1 MEPTPPAKSTTHPP
15 PPPPSLLRRLVAID
29 TKLSQHIHILA
40 KPFLPHFVLLL
51 LELSA
56 DFRLFFPVA
65 LSLLLAPL
73 LSPGPGPGPNP
84 NPNSSPIQLLR
95 PFLSPLLLGLLLDLA
110 LIGLIKFTVRRARPV
125 YNKNMNV
132 AVSVDHFSFP
142 SGHASRVCFVAA
154 LFYLSAAALADAL
167 LHLRSSSPPAV
178 ERWIGADQDK
188 AVSVLVSVVWAWAA
202 ATSISRILLGRHF
215 VSDVV
220 AGACLGV
227 VEGAVAFHFL
237 RF

>member
-1 MEPTPPAKSTTHPP
+1 MEPTPPAKSTTPP
-15 PPPPSLLRRLVAID
+15 PPPPPPLLRRLVAID
-29 TKLSQHIHILA
+29 TKLSQQIHILA
-40 KPFLPHFVLLL
+40 KPFLPHFLLLL

-65 LSLLLAPL
+65 LSLLAAPL
-73 LSPGPGPGPNP
+73 LSPGPGPNPNPNP

-125 YNKNMNV
+125 YNKNMSV

-154 LFYLSAAALADAL
+154 LFYLSADAL
-167 LHLRSSSPPAV
+167 LHLRSTSPAV
-178 ERWIGADQDK
+178 ERWIGADQDNK

-215 VSDVV
+215 VSDVF

-227 VEGAVAFHFL
+227 VEGVVAFHFL

>member
-1 MEPTPPAKSTTHPP
+1 MEPTPPAKSTTAPP
-15 PPPPSLLRRLVAID
+15 PPPLLRRLVAID
-29 TKLSQHIHILA
+29 TKLSQKIHILA
-40 KPFLPHFVLLL
+40 KPFLPHFLLLL

-73 LSPGPGPGPNP
+73 LSPGPNPNP

-167 LHLRSSSPPAV
+167 LHLRSTSPAF
-178 ERWIGADQDK
+178 ERWIVADQVK

-215 VSDVV
+215 VSDVF

-227 VEGAVAFHFL
+227 LEGVVAFHFL
-237 RF
+237 RL

>member
-1 MEPTPPAKSTTHPP
+1 MEPTPPAKSTTPP
-15 PPPPSLLRRLVAID
+15 PPPPLLRRFVAID
-29 TKLSQHIHILA
+29 TKISQKIHILA
-40 KPFLPHFVLLL
+40 KPFLPHSLLLL

-73 LSPGPGPGPNP
+73 LTPGPIPNP
-84 NPNSSPIQLLR
+84 NPNSGPIHLLR

-110 LIGLIKFTVRRARPV
+110 LIGLIKFIVRRARPV
-125 YNKNMNV
+125 YNATMSV

-154 LFYLSAAALADAL
+154 LFYLSAAALADAVF
-167 LHLRSSSPPAV
+167 HLRSTSPAV
-178 ERWIGADQDK
+178 ERWIGSDQGRT
-188 AVSVLVSVVWAWAA
+188 VSVLVSVVWAWAA

-215 VSDVV
+215 VSDVF

-227 VEGAVAFHFL
+227 GEGLVAFHFL

>member
-1 MEPTPPAKSTTHPP
+1 MDPTPPAKTTAAPP
-15 PPPPSLLRRLVAID
+15 PLLRRLVAID
-29 TKLSQHIHILA
+29 TKISQEIHILA
-40 KPFLPHFVLLL
+40 KPFLPHSLLLL
-51 LELSA
+51 LEISA

-73 LSPGPGPGPNP
+73 LSPNP
-84 NPNSSPIQLLR
+84 NPNSGPIQLLR
-95 PFLSPLLLGLLLDLA
+95 PFLSPLLLGLILDLA
-110 LIGLIKFTVRRARPV
+110 LIGLIKFIVRRARPV
-125 YNKNMNV
+125 YNKNMTV

-154 LFYLSAAALADAL
+154 LFYLSAAALTDAL
-167 LHLRSSSPPAV
+167 VYFRSTSPAI
-178 ERWIGADQDK
+178 ERWIGAEVK

-215 VSDVV
+215 VFDVF

-227 VEGAVAFHFL
+227 LEGVVAFHFL